1 MRAQWSF
8 GLGLGLFAGL
18 ICASSV
24 QAAGPVEPLVID
36 TSSGPHR
43 FTVEWQQTEAERE
56 RGLMDRKTMARDHGM
71 LFDFRPKAVPV
82 AFWMKD
88 TYLPLDMIFIGA
100 DARVVSIAHD
110 AKPMDETIIP
120 SNAPTLGVLEVDA
133 GVAKAIDLKV
143 GDKVEH
149 AMFGDPPAAKR

>member
-1 MRAQWSF
+1 MLARRF
-8 GLGLGLFAGL
+8 GGMGLGLLVATVGAG
-18 ICASSV
+18 IAD
-24 QAAGPVEPLVID
+24 AAGPVSPLVID
-36 TSSGPHR
+36 TTSGPHR
-43 FTVEWQQTEAERE
+43 FMVEWQQTEAERE
-56 RGLMDRKTMARDHGM
+56 HGLMDRKTMARDHGM
-71 LFDFRPKAVPV
+71 LFDFRPRAVPV

-110 AKPMDETIIP
+110 AKPMDETVIP

-133 GVAKAIDLKV
+133 GVANAIDLKV

-149 AMFGDPPAAKR
+149 AMFGHPPRAQP